1 MKGRIEKPEHLTAWL
16 NEERIP
22 FQLSLKEA
30 EIILGYLEGSAYSL
44 ETEDGILFLCDDVEE
59 KREKTEIDDVVQKVC
74 ETNYELIEETAAKIM
89 EAEISADTRL
99 EEDSLARLMEDEKAL
114 ALVFLQTRFQK
125 GLEQALRQ
133 AAEKKKKSSLTGVSQ

>member
-89 EAEISADTRL
+89 GAEISADTRL

-133 AAEKKKKSSLTGVSQ
+133 AAEKKKTPADRARR

>member
-1 MKGRIEKPEHLTAWL
+1 MKERLEKPEHLTAWL

-59 KREKTEIDDVVQKVC
+59 NREETEIDDVVQKVC

-89 EAEISADTRL
+89 EAEISADTRQ

-133 AAEKKKKSSLTGVSQ
+133 AAEKKKTPADRARR

>member
-74 ETNYELIEETAAKIM
+74 ETNYELIEETAAEIM

-133 AAEKKKKSSLTGVSQ
+133 AAEKKKTPADRARR

>member
-1 MKGRIEKPEHLTAWL
+1 MKGRIEKTEHLTAWL

-133 AAEKKKKSSLTGVSQ
+133 AAEKKKTPADRARR

>member
-1 MKGRIEKPEHLTAWL
+1 MKERLEKPEHLTAWL

-89 EAEISADTRL
+89 EAEISADTRQ

-133 AAEKKKKSSLTGVSQ
+133 AAKKKKTPADRARR

>member
-1 MKGRIEKPEHLTAWL
+1 MKGRIEKPKHLTAWL

-133 AAEKKKKSSLTGVSQ
+133 AAEKKKTPADRARR

>member
-59 KREKTEIDDVVQKVC
+59 KREKTEFDDVVQKVC

-133 AAEKKKKSSLTGVSQ
+133 AAEKKKTPADRARR

>member
-133 AAEKKKKSSLTGVSQ
+133 AAEKKKTPADRARR

>member
-74 ETNYELIEETAAKIM
+74 ETNYELIEETATKIM

-133 AAEKKKKSSLTGVSQ
+133 AAEKKKTPADRARW

>member
-59 KREKTEIDDVVQKVC
+59 NREKTEIDDVVQKVC

-89 EAEISADTRL
+89 EAEISADTRQ

-133 AAEKKKKSSLTGVSQ
+133 AAEKKKTPADRARR

>member
-1 MKGRIEKPEHLTAWL
+1 MKERLEKPEHLTAWL
-16 NEERIP
+16 NEEHIP

-44 ETEDGILFLCDDVEE
+44 ETEDGILFLCDDV
-59 KREKTEIDDVVQKVC
+59 QKVC

-89 EAEISADTRL
+89 EAEISADTRQ

-133 AAEKKKKSSLTGVSQ
+133 AAGKKKTPADRARR

>member
-89 EAEISADTRL
+89 EAEISADTRQ

-125 GLEQALRQ
+125 GLEQALQQ
-133 AAEKKKKSSLTGVSQ
+133 AAEKKKTPADRARR

>member
-1 MKGRIEKPEHLTAWL
+1 MKGRLEKPEHLTAWL

-59 KREKTEIDDVVQKVC
+59 NREKTEIDDVVQKVC

-89 EAEISADTRL
+89 EAEISADTRQ

-133 AAEKKKKSSLTGVSQ
+133 AAEKKKTPADRARR

>member
-1 MKGRIEKPEHLTAWL
+1 MKGRLEKPEHLTAWL
-16 NEERIP
+16 NEEHIP

-59 KREKTEIDDVVQKVC
+59 NREKTEIDDVVQKVC

-89 EAEISADTRL
+89 EAEISADTRQ
-99 EEDSLARLMEDEKAL
+99 EEASLARLMEDEKAL

-125 GLEQALRQ
+125 ELEQALGQ
-133 AAEKKKKSSLTGVSQ
+133 AAERKKTPADRARR

>member
-1 MKGRIEKPEHLTAWL
+1 MKERLEKPEHLTAWL

-59 KREKTEIDDVVQKVC
+59 NREETEIDDVVQKVC

-89 EAEISADTRL
+89 EAEIDEDTRQ
-99 EEDSLARLMEDEKAL
+99 EEASLARLMEDEKAL

-125 GLEQALRQ
+125 ELEQALGQ
-133 AAEKKKKSSLTGVSQ
+133 TAERKKTPADRARR

>member
-99 EEDSLARLMEDEKAL
+99 EGDSLARLMEDEKAL

-133 AAEKKKKSSLTGVSQ
+133 AAEKKKTPADRARR

>member
-1 MKGRIEKPEHLTAWL
+1 MKGRLEKPEHLTAWL

-89 EAEISADTRL
+89 EAEISADTRQ

-133 AAEKKKKSSLTGVSQ
+133 AAEKKKTPADRARR

>member
-99 EEDSLARLMEDEKAL
+99 EEDSLVRLMEDEKAL

-133 AAEKKKKSSLTGVSQ
+133 AAEKKKTPADRARR

>member
-99 EEDSLARLMEDEKAL
+99 EADSLARLMADDKAL

-133 AAEKKKKSSLTGVSQ
+133 AAEKKKTPADRARR

>member
-133 AAEKKKKSSLTGVSQ
+133 AAEKKKTPADRARW

>member
-89 EAEISADTRL
+89 EAEISADTRQ

-133 AAEKKKKSSLTGVSQ
+133 AAKKKKTPADRARR

>member
-1 MKGRIEKPEHLTAWL
+1 MKGRLEKPEHLTAWL
-16 NEERIP
+16 NEEHIP

-59 KREKTEIDDVVQKVC
+59 NREKTEIDDVVQKVC

-89 EAEISADTRL
+89 EAEISADTRQ
-99 EEDSLARLMEDEKAL
+99 EEDSLA
-114 ALVFLQTRFQK
+114 
-125 GLEQALRQ
+125 
-133 AAEKKKKSSLTGVSQ
+133 S

>member
-16 NEERIP
+16 NEECIP

-133 AAEKKKKSSLTGVSQ
+133 AAEKKKTPADRARR

>member
-1 MKGRIEKPEHLTAWL
+1 M
-16 NEERIP
+16 
-22 FQLSLKEA
+22 
-30 EIILGYLEGSAYSL
+30 
-44 ETEDGILFLCDDVEE
+44 
-59 KREKTEIDDVVQKVC
+59 QKVC

-133 AAEKKKKSSLTGVSQ
+133 GAGKKKTAADRVRR

>member
-74 ETNYELIEETAAKIM
+74 ETNYELIEDTAAKIM

-133 AAEKKKKSSLTGVSQ
+133 AAEKKKTPADRARR

>member
-16 NEERIP
+16 NEKRIP

-133 AAEKKKKSSLTGVSQ
+133 VAEKKKTPADRARR

>member
-59 KREKTEIDDVVQKVC
+59 KREKTEIDEVVQKVC

-133 AAEKKKKSSLTGVSQ
+133 AAEKKKTPADRARW

>member
-89 EAEISADTRL
+89 EAEISADTRQ

-133 AAEKKKKSSLTGVSQ
+133 AAEKKKTPADRARR